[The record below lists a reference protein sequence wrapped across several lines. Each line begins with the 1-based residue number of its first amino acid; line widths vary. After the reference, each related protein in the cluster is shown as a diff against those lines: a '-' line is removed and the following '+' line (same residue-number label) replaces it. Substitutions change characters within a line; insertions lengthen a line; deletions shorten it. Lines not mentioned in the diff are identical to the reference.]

1 MSGFES
7 SAEAAW
13 LNGAIGKRAG
23 LIQGRNEGA
32 AIGYEAGWD
41 DGLAEGQQQ
50 AARAAQAR
58 LDAMQAQIE
67 ALQTELSSTRAAY
80 QRVHAKWTADK
91 EFLAGL
97 IVVTTARRPPIL
109 QRPERDP
116 DLHIRYGSYKAPT
129 LLGGATAQPT
139 NKMSQS
145 LANTIGDIV
154 LDLMLVLL
162 LLGLLW
168 LIVAVAVSTIRRWRL
183 RETAWNRG

>member
-50 AARAAQAR
+50 TARAAQAR

-97 IVVTTARRPPIL
+97 IVVTTAAQEALETATPA
-109 QRPERDP
+109 QRMEFLTQYARGTK
-116 DLHIRYGSYKAPT
+116 LFKAEGHIACEPAQSPRFRQDMPSTVSFVNRLLTVAKAP
-129 LLGGATAQPT
+129 A
-139 NKMSQS
+139 
-145 LANTIGDIV
+145 LASS
-154 LDLMLVLL
+154 
-162 LLGLLW
+162 
-168 LIVAVAVSTIRRWRL
+168 STPSP
-183 RETAWNRG
+183 